1 SGRRAWAGARH
12 EGVVRAHCACA
23 QPTVEACRIRIQR
36 PLPRARAEDAARSA
50 QRAELRAPQCGAAWV
65 SIGWTGSVLVG
76 RVVRRLAARSR
87 AHACRAGSASA
98 ARTHAC
104 RVGLAS
110 ATRTDA
116 CRADLAVAACTHACR
131 AGFAIATR

>member
-65 SIGWTGSVLVG
+65 STGWTGSVLVG
-76 RVVRRLAARSR
+76 RVVRRLAARARTRTCR
-87 AHACRAGSASA
+87 AGLADAMRTRACRA
-98 ARTHAC
+98 
-104 RVGLAS
+104 GLAS
-110 ATRTDA
+110 ATRT
-116 CRADLAVAACTHACR
+116 HACR
-131 AGFAIATR
+131 AGLAIAARNRACRA